1 MRLIFYILFI
11 SQLFY
16 FLGIF
21 AEQPKKNFS
30 QKNTIKWKK
39 VEEDK
44 SNSPKKIFWKSHKE
58 NDSYFEEDLQ
68 EDDSYFEEDLQKD
81 VFSKKKKNLFNESNL
96 LKFGGLTVNN
106 SILFNRG
113 ESNLSIDY
121 DTSRNLFSSYSYSLS
136 NIFQLNLIN
145 AGSFKVENNFAS
157 NNSELTNNFLGHN
170 NFNYR
175 VGGKLLFFNPKKNDL
190 FWLSSRISL
199 GRDLNSKQGYI
210 YSDLT
215 STIRLNNWVNFNIS
229 PKYIFSGNGNLG
241 SIGLS
246 NNMNLSKKIQ
256 FIAETNIGITKN
268 SSDNSTFSLR
278 YAFSPVKSID
288 VFTTNA
294 VGFQDLGTMLSVNDY
309 KFGIRINYIF

>member
-1 MRLIFYILFI
+1 MHYAIPHT
-11 SQLFY
+11 S
-16 FLGIF
+16 
-21 AEQPKKNFS
+21 
-30 QKNTIKWKK
+30 
-39 VEEDK
+39 
-44 SNSPKKIFWKSHKE
+44 
-58 NDSYFEEDLQ
+58 
-68 EDDSYFEEDLQKD
+68 
-81 VFSKKKKNLFNESNL
+81 SNL
-96 LKFGGLTVNN
+96 TKT
-106 SILFNRG
+106 
-113 ESNLSIDY
+113 
-121 DTSRNLFSSYSYSLS
+121 
-136 NIFQLNLIN
+136 
-145 AGSFKVENNFAS
+145 
-157 NNSELTNNFLGHN
+157 
-170 NFNYR
+170 
-175 VGGKLLFFNPKKNDL
+175 NPKKNDL